1 MADVVYQRVSTP
13 EYAATI
19 LATFAMDGHVYRGKC
34 PRCGDDAF
42 AEIRSEGGWGVLSR
56 TTFGPKPDK
65 QSILVVVECN
75 CPNVHETRPPGVD
88 SGCGLYAT
96 VEFE

>member
-19 LATFAMDGHVYRGKC
+19 LATFAMDGH
-34 PRCGDDAF
+34 
-42 AEIRSEGGWGVLSR
+42 IRSEGGWGVLSR

-96 VEFE
+96 VEFEA